1 MPALRLGE
9 VAERAGGFPKGA
21 IESRRDASLMGVN
34 RTHKGIGSGD
44 RHEEFLDVAM
54 PYVDA
59 IWNLAV
65 RSTRD
70 RGRAEDLVQE
80 TYLRAFA
87 AFASYRGGDP
97 RSWLVAICLN
107 AARSQARAARA
118 RPVEELSSDLVDLR
132 SVAPDASAAA
142 LRAIERDALHAALNQ
157 LPDPQRISIV
167 LVDLVGLTAQRAAD
181 VLGCPRGTVL
191 ARVHRG
197 RRRLAVLLIE
207 AGVRP

>member
-1 MPALRLGE
+1 M
-9 VAERAGGFPKGA
+9 
-21 IESRRDASLMGVN
+21 DVN
-34 RTHKGIGSGD
+34 RIHNRFGGGD
-44 RHEEFLDVAM
+44 RHEESLDVAM

-59 IWNLAV
+59 IWNLAL

-87 AFASYRGGDP
+87 GFASYRGGDP

-107 AARSQARAARA
+107 AARSQVRAARA
-118 RPVEELSSDLVDLR
+118 RPVEELSNDIVDLR

-142 LRAIERDALHAALNQ
+142 LRSIECDALHSALDQ
-157 LPDPQRISIV
+157 FPDRQRISIV
-167 LVDLVGLTAQRAAD
+167 LVDLVDLVGLTAQRAAD

>member
-1 MPALRLGE
+1 M
-9 VAERAGGFPKGA
+9 
-21 IESRRDASLMGVN
+21 DVN
-34 RTHKGIGSGD
+34 RIHNRIGGGD
-44 RHEEFLDVAM
+44 CHEDFLDVAM

-59 IWNLAV
+59 IWNLAL

-87 AFASYRGGDP
+87 AFESYRGGDP

-107 AARSQARAARA
+107 AARSQARAARV
-118 RPVEELSSDLVDLR
+118 RPVEELSTDIVDLR

-142 LRAIERDALHAALNQ
+142 LRSIESDALHAALAQ

-167 LVDLVGLTAQRAAD
+167 LVDLVGLTAQHAAD
-181 VLGCPRGTVL
+181 LLGCPRGTVL